1 MSQYELIIPCHFG
14 MESVLKNE
22 IYDIGYEI
30 TEVSDGR
37 VTLLGDEEAVARTNI
52 GIRTGDY
59 LRRLTESDRAGAA
72 SESCGAVAETGVVA
86 TPSLLVSAESKNA
99 CCQLY
104 SSTLMWPTSRETEP
118 TTRESRPEDLT
129 YALPVSSAIA

>member
-52 GIRTGDY
+52 GIRNGERV
-59 LRRLTESDRAGAA
+59 LQRKE
-72 SESCGAVAETGVVA
+72 
-86 TPSLLVSAESKNA
+86 
-99 CCQLY
+99 
-104 SSTLMWPTSRETEP
+104 
-118 TTRESRPEDLT
+118 
-129 YALPVSSAIA
+129 

>member
-1 MSQYELIIPCHFG
+1 MPLAETVAPTSCASDC
-14 MESVLKNE
+14 ESVAMAATN
-22 IYDIGYEI
+22 GP
-30 TEVSDGR
+30 SS
-37 VTLLGDEEAVARTNI
+37 LLNRTNFQRGSI
-52 GIRTGDY
+52 SSVMMSETMPRIET
-59 LRRLTESDRAGAA
+59 RRLSNAA

-118 TTRESRPEDLT
+118 TTRDSRPEDLT